1 MRILIVDDEPMISML
16 LEDWVEELGHEVVGP
31 ARDVASAL
39 ALIGPASPDAAIVD
53 VSLRGETGYP
63 IAERLAEHKIPYVFA
78 TGHAGGSLPP
88 PYDNAP
94 MLGKPFDYAAV
105 EAAIASMKGRMPD

>member
-39 ALIGPASPDAAIVD
+39 ALIGPASPDAAENWTASASRILAA
-53 VSLRGETGYP
+53 SLR
-63 IAERLAEHKIPYVFA
+63 L
-78 TGHAGGSLPP
+78 S
-88 PYDNAP
+88 
-94 MLGKPFDYAAV
+94 
-105 EAAIASMKGRMPD
+105 